1 MNQAENNTQSQVE
14 PKKLSVIDISKRA
27 RQRLRSRQFTAART
41 LFSEGLAVEPENP
54 YLLSGMGDAC
64 REIGDYKEAERC
76 YSSLLEIDGD
86 NLFAL
91 RGLGDVYKKMS
102 RHREALQ
109 LWDRYLALRPQDKFV
124 MTRLADSCKAL
135 NLFDRATTA
144 YQQILAVAA
153 TDRFAL
159 SGLAD
164 LLHRQGKE
172 QEAIDT
178 YEKILQL
185 DPNEIHILTIIGKLC
200 WRVSDFGRAEEY
212 FKRALQVEPKN
223 TYALFG
229 LGNCYR
235 WQRQYADA
243 LVPWEKILL
252 ISAGTQA
259 LHTRMGDAYCHLYQL
274 DEAEVSY
281 KKSLEFGDDLF
292 ATAGL
297 ICLSCERKK
306 WNFAAECFAKLI
318 AASTDIADE
327 IDILVKRFI
336 RLGKREAMIEFF
348 SYLLA
353 HPAENQSVDDEIR
366 KQLAQLTL

>member
-1 MNQAENNTQSQVE
+1 MKESENNNQQQVE

-27 RQRLRSRQFTAART
+27 RQRLRSRQFAAART

-64 REIGDYKEAERC
+64 REIGDFPEAERC
-76 YSSLLEIDGD
+76 YSELLSLDGD

-102 RHREALQ
+102 RHREAVQ
-109 LWDRYLALRPQDKFV
+109 LWDRYLVLRPQDKFV
-124 MTRLADSCKAL
+124 MTRLADSCKVL
-135 NLFDRATTA
+135 NLLDKAETA
-144 YQQILAVAA
+144 YQQILAD
-153 TDRFAL
+153 TPSDRFAL

-164 LLHRQGKE
+164 LLHRQGKDK
-172 QEAIDT
+172 EAIDT
-178 YEKILQL
+178 YDKILQL
-185 DPNEIHILTIIGKLC
+185 DKNEIHILTIVGKLC
-200 WRVSDFGRAEEY
+200 WRISDFARAENY
-212 FKRALQVEPKN
+212 FQRALQVDPQN

-235 WQRQYADA
+235 WQRQYAEA

-259 LHTRMGDAYCHLYQL
+259 LHTRMGDAYCHLARL
-274 DEAEVSY
+274 EDAEASY
-281 KKSLEFGDDLF
+281 RKSLEFGDDLF

-297 ICLSCERKK
+297 ICLSCERNN
-306 WNFAAECFAKLI
+306 WHFATECFTKLI
-318 AASTDIADE
+318 SVSNDISTE
-327 IDILVKRFI
+327 IEMLVKRFI
-336 RLGKREAMIEFF
+336 RLGKRESMINFF
-348 SYLLA
+348 SYLLE
-353 HPAENQSVDDEIR
+353 HPSQEQSVEDEIK